1 MSGLIERVIENRL
14 INTNELGYQ
23 VPFCQYLVSEGYTLL
38 HLSSHGQMEQ
48 GKDIISIDE
57 KGIPCAFQLKSGDID
72 LPEWRKIKCEIDE
85 LVESPINFPGV
96 RKDIKHRSVLVT
108 NGIITDPVRRGI
120 DDLNISYQKRR
131 YSEVEVITKMDL
143 LKRFV
148 YVHDVFLPNEPSDF
162 KLFLELLLSD
172 GHEMIDKELTA
183 KFMEGIL
190 FSGKESKPELKR
202 KIASGL
208 LLMQYLMRTFENAR
222 NHISIIEGWTL
233 FGSYILAMA
242 ERYGLEDEYWR
253 QSFNLIL
260 HLIKNQF
267 DLLKEEFF
275 SRTDFLEGSWD
286 GGLIYKSRL
295 TMVLGWLS
303 AFELYSEQKDKSY
316 ALDKRVF
323 EYIKRYY
330 KDATWYWGESAT
342 PFFVEMSLFAFRF
355 GDTSFSN
362 AILVDLVAQIIVENQ
377 SRKGK
382 GFPNPYYSA
391 QQVIEYLYGV
401 GEKEIASD
409 SFLGASY
416 HASAIVDM
424 LVRRNRRTI
433 LSEVWKDVSNLLL
446 CEFKPECTWKILT
459 WHCEE
464 GEQVELFY
472 DHPQSWR
479 KILNE
484 ASDYK
489 TANMPKTLIQNPF
502 SHFFLI
508 CYPHRLGRSS
518 IKLIDKLGN

>member
-1 MSGLIERVIENRL
+1 MIERVIENWL
-14 INTNELGYQ
+14 TNTNEIGYQ
-23 VPFCQYLVSEGYTLL
+23 VPFCQYLVSEGYILQ

-48 GKDIISIDE
+48 GKDITSIDA

-72 LPEWRKIKCEIDE
+72 LPEWRKIKPEIDE
-85 LVESPINFPGV
+85 LVEIPINFPGV

-108 NGIITDPVRRGI
+108 NGVITDPVRRTI
-120 DDLNISYQKRR
+120 DDLNINYQKRG
-131 YSEVEVITKMDL
+131 YSELEVITKMDL
-143 LKRFV
+143 LKRLV
-148 YVHDVFLPNEPSDF
+148 NVHGVFLPNEPSDF

-172 GHEMIDKELTA
+172 GRELIDKELTS
-183 KFMEGIL
+183 KFMEGIV
-190 FSGKESKPELKR
+190 FSGKESKPDLKR

-208 LLMQYLMRTFENAR
+208 LLMQYLMRTFENAK

-233 FGSYILAMA
+233 FGSYILALA
-242 ERYGLEDEYWR
+242 ERYRLEDEYWLP
-253 QSFNLIL
+253 SFNLVL
-260 HLIKNQF
+260 HLIRNQF

-275 SRTDFLEGSWD
+275 SRKDFLEGSWD

-316 ALDKRVF
+316 ALDTRVI

-342 PFFVEMSLFAFRF
+342 PFFIEMSLLALRF

-362 AILVDLVAQIIVENQ
+362 AILVDLIAQIIVENQ
-377 SRKGK
+377 SGNGK

-391 QQVIEYLYGV
+391 KQIIEYKYGV
-401 GEKEIASD
+401 GGKEIDSD
-409 SFLGASY
+409 SFIGSSY
-416 HASAIVDM
+416 NASAIVDV
-424 LVRRNRRTI
+424 LVRRNRRIT
-433 LSEVWKDVSNLLL
+433 LSEVWKGISNLLL

-484 ASDYK
+484 ASDHK
-489 TANMPKTLIQNPF
+489 IADMPKTLIQNPF
-502 SHFFLI
+502 SHFFLA

-518 IKLIDKLGN
+518 IKLIDELQNRTS